1 MSTLQRLQALLQK
14 DFAIAPDALKP
25 EARLADLGIDSL
37 AMLEILFSIED
48 EFKITLPAEP
58 ARADELPQ
66 TLGAWVA
73 YIDALVAGRSPGATG
88 GEAAP

>member
-1 MSTLQRLQALLQK
+1 MNTLQRLQALLQK
-14 DFAIAPDALKP
+14 EFAIAADTLEPD
-25 EARLADLGIDSL
+25 ARLADLGIDSL

-58 ARADELPQ
+58 ARAGELPQ
-66 TLGAWVA
+66 TVGEWVA
-73 YIDALVAGRSPGATG
+73 YIDALVAGRPPGATG